1 MEYDGPER
9 RHESNNLIGMVARID
24 ERTKAMKE
32 TMDTLATKER
42 VDGLETALANHV
54 DDHKLHES
62 ARQWKIGTV
71 VAALLG
77 LAGIGVSV
85 IKK

>member
-1 MEYDGPER
+1 MTYDGPDR
-9 RHESNNLIGMVARID
+9 RHDSGSLVGMVARID

-42 VDGLETALANHV
+42 VESLETALASHL
-54 DDHKLHES
+54 DDHEAHDS

-71 VAALLG
+71 VATLLG
-77 LAGIGVSV
+77 LGGIGVS
-85 IKK
+85 IFRK